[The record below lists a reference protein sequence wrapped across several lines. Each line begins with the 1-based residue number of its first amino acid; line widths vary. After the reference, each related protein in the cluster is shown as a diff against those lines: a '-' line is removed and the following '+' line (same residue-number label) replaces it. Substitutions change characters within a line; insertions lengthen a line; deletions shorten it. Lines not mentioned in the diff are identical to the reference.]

1 MTTLTAMPKYEA
13 YKNSGIE
20 WIGEIPDDWGIKKLS
35 HLFLNIGS
43 GTTPATGN
51 ISFYD
56 GNISWL
62 QTGDLTDG
70 VINSTSKTISER
82 ALKTHSTLKQYK
94 AGSLVVAMYGATIG
108 KVGLLNISTATN
120 QACCVLEKTDSVDMR
135 FAFYL
140 FMGFKSNIVAM
151 GYGGGQPNISQD
163 LIRNLRFPF
172 PNQQLQTV
180 IANFLD
186 EKTAKIDEAIAIK
199 EQQIEL
205 LKERKQI
212 IIQQAV
218 TQGLDP
224 TVPMTDSGVEW
235 IGQIPAHWSSPSK
248 LKYLSTLKGRQ
259 GWQGLKAEEY
269 RDEGPHVLS
278 SAHFN
283 NYVIEWGKCP
293 RVSMERYL
301 MDENIQLKV
310 GDVLLM
316 KDGANMGK
324 LAYVDSLPGLACLNS
339 HLLLFRS
346 LNNEN
351 IPFFHSKYMFFHM
364 MIDQFQDYVKVN
376 GTGSTFLGISQESI
390 GNYKIALPPLDEQV
404 LITQFLDKTTFEFDK
419 CISKFEVQIEKL
431 KEYKSTLINS
441 AVTGK
446 IKVV

>member
-1 MTTLTAMPKYEA
+1 MTTFTAMPKYEV
-13 YKNSGIE
+13 YKDSGVE

-35 HLFLNIGS
+35 HLFSNIGS

-82 ALKTHSTLKQYK
+82 ALKIHSTLKQYK

-172 PNQQLQTV
+172 PNQQLQTA
-180 IANFLD
+180 IATFLD
-186 EKTAKIDEAIAIK
+186 EKTAKIDEAITIK
-199 EQQIEL
+199 EKQIEL

-224 TVPMTDSGVEW
+224 TVPMKDSGVEW
-235 IGQIPAHWSSPSK
+235 IGKIPAHWEVKK
-248 LKYLSTLKGRQ
+248 LKYLGKSIIGLTYSPSDLCGENEGTLVARSSN
-259 GWQGLKAEEY
+259 LF
-269 RDEGPHVLS
+269 EGKFKYGEKENV
-278 SAHFN
+278 
-283 NYVIEWGKCP
+283 YVRCRIP
-293 RVSMERYL
+293 
-301 MDENIQLKV
+301 
-310 GDVLLM
+310 
-316 KDGANMGK
+316 
-324 LAYVDSLPGLACLNS
+324 S
-339 HLLLFRS
+339 HLLLRKSDILICSRNGSRDLIGKCAYVSCVDEGNSFGAFTTVFRS
-346 LNNEN
+346 NMNEYLFHILNSD
-351 IPFFHSKYMFFHM
+351 IFKMLS
-364 MIDQFQDYVKVN
+364 
-376 GTGSTFLGISQESI
+376 GSFLTSTINQLTINNLNSI
-390 GNYKIALPPLDEQV
+390 AVPLPPIPERLVIINYLSE
-404 LITQFLDKTTFEFDK
+404 ISERFDK
-419 CISKFEVQIEKL
+419 SMELLFKQIEKL
-431 KEYKSTLINS
+431 KEYKTTLINS